1 MAANSDKLGKH
12 EKEQDARIERNAE
25 SILANQDAIKK
36 QLAYFEELLNYFKP
50 WRASEWDWYRT
61 FRGKYYG
68 KVLKLFA
75 IITLYTGLF
84 KTIQWYINFQQ
95 ISRMAQ
101 RYVEVANRM
110 YYEEGNPD
118 VAMTFID
125 KAIKLRDGKAEYR
138 FLRAYID
145 GLATTRLLFNLGRP
159 FTKEEQDKAHQSLAE
174 AVFLQ
179 ELEPN
184 RAEPYLL
191 QGQILTALKEY
202 DRADAALVK
211 AVELAPNSDF
221 VHVRLATL
229 RLERGDAKGASA
241 ELDMALNLNPRSKW
255 AWLWKGVLT
264 NDFKK
269 DPEGARRCYEKALEL
284 DPKFDMALYNLGWTW
299 ARGKEK
305 DYEKARRCMLDALRS
320 NPAYK
325 EACYAIGMFYGYED
339 NYSGAKVWFDKA
351 IAMNSGFLDAWKMRG
366 VVKGEMGDFA
376 GAVADLDGAIR
387 LDPMNADLYVRR
399 AKMSSSLGKVDNAIR
414 DLTFACDLDPK
425 AKRAWLYFGDIYS
438 RAGEMEK
445 AVSAY
450 DRALAID
457 GSYAE
462 AFAGKAMAMAAKGD
476 KKAAIE
482 LLDKAIAVAKY
493 KPERFVR
500 QKEEL
505 LEKTSNGAKKNNGA
519 ATP

>member
-1 MAANSDKLGKH
+1 MESH
-12 EKEQDARIERNAE
+12 EKEQDERIERNAE
-25 SILANQDAIKK
+25 NILANQDAIKR

-68 KVLKLFA
+68 KLLKLFA
-75 IITLYTGLF
+75 VITLYTGLF
-84 KTIQWYINFQQ
+84 KTVQWYVNFQQ
-95 ISRMAQ
+95 ISRMAE

-110 YYEEGNPD
+110 YCEEGNPD
-118 VAMTFID
+118 VAMSFID
-125 KAIKLRDGKAEYR
+125 KAIKLRDGNAEYR

-159 FTKEEQDKAHQSLAE
+159 FTKDELDKAHQSLAE

-202 DRADAALVK
+202 NRAEAALSK

-221 VHVRLATL
+221 AHVRLGMF
-229 RLERGDAKGASA
+229 RIERGDASGAA
-241 ELDMALNLNPRSKW
+241 KELDLALQLNHKSKW
-255 AWLWKGVLT
+255 AWLWKGVLA
-264 NDFKK
+264 NDLQK
-269 DPEGARRCYEKALEL
+269 DPEGARRCYESALKI

-305 DYEKARRCMLDALRS
+305 DYNRARKCMLDALRV

-325 EACYAIGMFYGYED
+325 EACYAVGMFYGYED
-339 NYSGAKVWFDKA
+339 NYQVAKVWLDKA
-351 IAMNSGFLDAWKMRG
+351 IGMSAGFLEALKMRG
-366 VVKGEMGDFA
+366 VVKGEMGDYA
-376 GAVADLDGAIR
+376 GAISDLDEAIR
-387 LDPMNADLYVRR
+387 LDPMNSDLYVRR
-399 AKMSSSLGKVDNAIR
+399 AKMSFSLDRVDDAIG
-414 DLTFACDLDPK
+414 DLTFACDLNPNS
-425 AKRAWLYFGDIYS
+425 KRAWLYFGDIYS
-438 RAGEMEK
+438 RTADMGK
-445 AVSAY
+445 AIASY
-450 DRALAID
+450 DRAIAID
-457 GSYAE
+457 GEFADAY
-462 AFAGKAMAMAAKGD
+462 AGKAKVLAAKGD

-482 LLDKAIAVAKY
+482 LIDKAISVAKY

-500 QKEEL
+500 LKEEL
-505 LEKTSNGAKKNNGA
+505 DGTAPKDVGMSGGDH
-519 ATP
+519 

>member
-1 MAANSDKLGKH
+1 MADKDNH
-12 EKEQDARIERNAE
+12 EDVQDARIRRNE
-25 SILANQDAIKK
+25 SRIIANQEAIRK
-36 QLAYFEELLNYFKP
+36 QLAYLDELLTFFKP
-50 WRASEWDWYRT
+50 WRASRWDWYRT

-68 KVLKLFA
+68 RLLKLFA
-75 IITLYTGLF
+75 LITLYTGLF
-84 KTIQWYINFQQ
+84 KTVQWYINFQQ
-95 ISRMAQ
+95 ISRMAD

-118 VAMTFID
+118 VAITFLD

-145 GLATTRLLFNLGRP
+145 GLASTRLLFNLGRP
-159 FTKEEQDKAHQSLAE
+159 FTKTELDTVHRSLAE

-179 ELEPN
+179 ELEPK

-202 DRADAALVK
+202 DRAEAALRK
-211 AVELAPNSDF
+211 AVALAPENDF
-221 VHVRLATL
+221 VHVRLGALQLEKKEVDSADRELAEAL
-229 RLERGDAKGASA
+229 R
-241 ELDMALNLNPRSKW
+241 LNPRSKW
-255 AWLWKGVLT
+255 AWLWKGVLA
-264 NDFKK
+264 NDHRQS
-269 DPEGARRCYEKALEL
+269 PEEARACYGKALEI
-284 DPKFDMALYNLGWTW
+284 DPKFDMALYNMGWTW
-299 ARGKEK
+299 VTGKK
-305 DYEKARRCMLDALRS
+305 RDYAKARQFMLDALRV

-339 NYSGAKVWFDKA
+339 NYAVAKVWLDKA
-351 IAMNSGFLDAWKMRG
+351 IALDAGFLDAWKMRG

-414 DLTFACDLDPK
+414 DLTFACDLNPE

-438 RAGEMEK
+438 RAGDMEK
-445 AVSAY
+445 AVVAY
-450 DRALAID
+450 DRAIAID

-505 LEKTSNGAKKNNGA
+505 LEKTANGAKKNDGTT
-519 ATP
+519 TP